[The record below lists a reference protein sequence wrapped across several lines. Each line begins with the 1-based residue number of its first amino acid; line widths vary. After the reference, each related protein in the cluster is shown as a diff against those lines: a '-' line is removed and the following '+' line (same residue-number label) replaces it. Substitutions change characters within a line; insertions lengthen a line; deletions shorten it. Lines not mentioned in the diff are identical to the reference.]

1 MLQRTAG
8 EVTNIADLENCW
20 DGGKPSLI
28 NLGDDTAETVRP
40 SENGPRHEVS
50 GTTPVRELPK
60 GRLFLG

>member
-1 MLQRTAG
+1 MFL
-8 EVTNIADLENCW
+8 ADLENCW

-60 GRLFLG
+60 GSLFWG

>member
-28 NLGDDTAETVRP
+28 NLGGDTAETVRP
-40 SENGPRHEVS
+40 RTGPDTKFPVQLRFVS
-50 GTTPVRELPK
+50 SRKEAFFGVS
-60 GRLFLG
+60 